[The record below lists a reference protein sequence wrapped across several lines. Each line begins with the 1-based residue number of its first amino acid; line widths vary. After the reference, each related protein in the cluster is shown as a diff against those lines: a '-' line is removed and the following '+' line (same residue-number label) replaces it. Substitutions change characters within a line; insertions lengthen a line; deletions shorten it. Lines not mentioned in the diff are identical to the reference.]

1 MNGTDKPRSH
11 FLPQITLIA
20 VTDSADPC
28 NLWIDLCESVVALFL
43 FHLSLQMPSFTTA
56 SRIIITCSNRLS
68 PYLQMEVAELGYKPE
83 RVFKTGVELKGTLTD
98 CIRLNLNLRCASQ
111 VLFSLKEFRA
121 DNADDLYK
129 ILIDHPWEDIL
140 NVDGYF
146 SISSNVDNPT
156 INNSLFANVKV
167 KDAIVDRFR
176 NKTGERPN
184 SGPELD
190 KTVIHLYWKE
200 SLAEIF
206 IDTSGETLS
215 KHGYRKIPGK
225 APMLESLAAA
235 TMLATKWDRASPFIN
250 PMCGSG
256 TVAIE
261 AVLLATKRK
270 PGLLRSNYAF
280 MHLAGYEEQLY
291 NTEFKKLEQQV
302 IDLPALKVIATDISE
317 DAINISKVNAGIA
330 GVEELIE
337 FAVCDFEETNIPE
350 GEAGAVYFNPEY
362 GDRLGVEAELEI
374 TYKRIGDFLK
384 KKCKGYSGY
393 IFTGNLELAKKIGLK
408 PSRRIE
414 FYTSKID
421 CRLLE
426 YELYSGTKRTDKE

>member
-1 MNGTDKPRSH
+1 
-11 FLPQITLIA
+11 
-20 VTDSADPC
+20 
-28 NLWIDLCESVVALFL
+28 
-43 FHLSLQMPSFTTA
+43 MPSFTTP
-56 SRIIITCSNRLS
+56 SRIIVTCSNRLS
-68 PYLQMEVAELGYKPE
+68 PYLQMEVKEHGYTPE
-83 RVFKTGVELKGTLTD
+83 RVFKTGVELKGTLAD

-111 VLFSLKEFRA
+111 VLFSLQEFRA
-121 DNADDLYK
+121 TNADDLYK
-129 ILIDHPWEDIL
+129 ELIGFPWEDIL
-140 NVDGYF
+140 NLDGYF
-146 SISSNVDNPT
+146 SISSNVSNET

-235 TMLATKWDRASPFIN
+235 TLLATWWDRKSVFIN

-261 AVLLATKRK
+261 AALLATNRK
-270 PGLLRSNYAF
+270 PGLLRFNYAF
-280 MHLAGYEEQLY
+280 MHLVGYDEKLY
-291 NTEFKKLEQQV
+291 DDEFRKLEQQV
-302 IDLPALKVIATDISE
+302 VDVPGLKIIATDINE
-317 DAINISKVNAGIA
+317 DAVNISKVNAGIA
-330 GVEELIE
+330 GVEEMIE
-337 FAVCDFEETNIPE
+337 FAVCDFEETKVPE
-350 GEAGAVYFNPEY
+350 GESGVVYFNPEY
-362 GDRLGVEAELEI
+362 GDRLGVEEELEG

-384 KKCKGYSGY
+384 KKCKGYFGY

-408 PSRRIE
+408 PNRRIE

-426 YELYSGTKRTDKE
+426 YELYSGTKRIDK

>member
-1 MNGTDKPRSH
+1 MQNFET
-11 FLPQITLIA
+11 I
-20 VTDSADPC
+20 
-28 NLWIDLCESVVALFL
+28 
-43 FHLSLQMPSFTTA
+43 

-68 PYLQMEVAELGYKPE
+68 PFLQMEVEALGFKPE
-83 RVFKTGVELKGTLTD
+83 RIFKTGVELKGNLHD
-98 CIRLNLNLRCASQ
+98 CIKLNLNLRCASQ
-111 VLFSLKEFRA
+111 VLFSVKEFTA
-121 DNADDLYK
+121 VNADALYK
-129 ILIDHPWEDIL
+129 TLLDFEWENIIPAE
-140 NVDGYF
+140 GYF
-146 SISSNVDNPT
+146 SITSNVDNET
-156 INNSLFANVKV
+156 ITNNLFANVKV

-176 NKTGERPN
+176 AKTGQRPN
-184 SGPELD
+184 SGPELN

-200 SLAEIF
+200 AIAELF

-235 TMLATKWDRASPFIN
+235 TLLASRWDRKSAFIN

-261 AVLLATKRK
+261 AALLATKRK
-270 PGLLRSNYAF
+270 PGLLRHNYAF
-280 MHLAGYEEQLY
+280 MHLVNYAEQFYSNEFKILEEQV
-291 NTEFKKLEQQV
+291 TE
-302 IDLPALKVIATDISE
+302 LPELKIIATDISE
-317 DAINISKVNAGIA
+317 DAVNISKINAGIA
-330 GVEELIE
+330 GVEEMIE
-337 FAVCDFEETNIPE
+337 FGVCDFEETPLIDNE
-350 GEAGAVYFNPEY
+350 NGVVYFNPEY

-384 KKCKGYSGY
+384 KKCKGYTGY

-408 PSRRIE
+408 PKRRIE

-426 YELYSGTKRTDKE
+426 YELYDGSREK